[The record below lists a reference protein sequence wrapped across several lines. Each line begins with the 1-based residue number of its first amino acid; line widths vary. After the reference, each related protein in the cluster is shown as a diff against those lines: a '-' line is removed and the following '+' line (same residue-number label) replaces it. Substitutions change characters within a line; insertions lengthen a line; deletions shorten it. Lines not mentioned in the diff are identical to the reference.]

1 LKERQLLYVILEHD
15 IKLVDKAIESGEES
29 IFLANAGQKGV
40 LDHFCIRKS
49 LAVVVTISNEH
60 QMRLICENINSF
72 DVNINSII
80 KVRNQSEADTIK
92 DLNIRHVINSREMVS
107 NILVEKIVE
116 CELPI

>member
-1 LKERQLLYVILEHD
+1 
-15 IKLVDKAIESGEES
+15 
-29 IFLANAGQKGV
+29 
-40 LDHFCIRKS
+40 
-49 LAVVVTISNEH
+49 
-60 QMRLICENINSF
+60 MRLICENINSF